1 VRPSLNERA
10 AYELLTH
17 PRDSPFPSFS
27 HFLLYEWRISPRSVD
42 VVAIEKG
49 DRSVRTA
56 VHIDGQQHRTPTARA
71 ADSKFDVELLSLHG
85 FTRTVRLQQDQT
97 HSWGHILTAACT

>member
-1 VRPSLNERA
+1 LICRLCVHAHGPWAGAVRPSLNERA

-49 DRSVRTA
+49 DPSVRTA
-56 VHIDGQQHRTPTARA
+56 VHIDGNNTAPLRHALPTQ
-71 ADSKFDVELLSLHG
+71 SLMLS
-85 FTRTVRLQQDQT
+85 
-97 HSWGHILTAACT
+97 C